1 MRPERAPWWRRR
13 LGRWGVVCGV
23 LVFVSIALGIAF
35 DRDDRLVATQLAL
48 LGLAALAYLVGLI
61 RSSD

>member
-23 LVFVSIALGIAF
+23 LVAVSVTLGVAL
-35 DRDDRLVATQLAL
+35 DRDERVVAAQLSL
-48 LGLAALAYLVGLI
+48 LGAAAIAYVVGLL
-61 RSSD
+61 RSPD